1 MDNIC
6 PKCGRKLS
14 IFYLKQNCPDCGCDL
29 LYYNMEENLERDAEK
44 AEAEFAKLDRFI
56 NKVTAPLKKLKKDKN
71 DES

>member
-1 MDNIC
+1 MDNKC
-6 PKCGRKLS
+6 PNCGRKLS
-14 IFYLKQNCPDCGCDL
+14 VFYLKQNCPDCGCDL

-44 AEAEFAKLDRFI
+44 AEAEFAKLDRLI

>member
-1 MDNIC
+1 MDNKC

-44 AEAEFAKLDRFI
+44 AEAEYAKLDRFI